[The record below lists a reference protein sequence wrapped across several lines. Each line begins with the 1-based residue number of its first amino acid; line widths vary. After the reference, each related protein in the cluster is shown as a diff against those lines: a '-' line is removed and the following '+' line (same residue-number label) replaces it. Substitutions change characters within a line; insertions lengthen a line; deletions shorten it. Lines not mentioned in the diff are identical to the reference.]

1 MHSSVLLLVT
11 LITYAA
17 LHSLLATHRAKKWAR
32 RKYGAFADRYYRLV
46 YNLVAVLTFLPVLAI
61 LVINPGRLL
70 YRLSQPWLSLM
81 LLSQALSIAVMII
94 GFLHSDPLHFFGLRQ
109 LFDPDDKPVNLTIHG
124 LYRWVRHP
132 LYTAGLAL
140 IWLTPI
146 MTVNLLIVI
155 AVLSIYLFIGS
166 IFEEQ
171 RLVAEFGQPYR
182 EYQSQVPRLFPLPWR
197 KYKG

>member
-1 MHSSVLLLVT
+1 MRSSVLLLVT

-17 LHSLLATHRAKKWAR
+17 LHSLLATHRAKNWAR
-32 RKYGAFADRYYRLV
+32 RTFGAFAARYYRLV
-46 YNLVAVLTFLPVLAI
+46 YNLVAVLTFLPVLVI

-146 MTVNLLIVI
+146 MTMNLLIVI